1 MKPLSSLAA
10 LLLAA
15 APLVAPSIVL
25 GQLPNAVGETP
36 VPSLAPMLKN
46 CTPAVVNIATRGTVQ
61 QENPL
66 LNDPFFRRFFD
77 IPNVPRE
84 RSFQSAGS
92 GVIVDAK
99 NGYIITN
106 AHVIENATEITVTL
120 LDNRSLTAKVVGK
133 DPGSDVAVLQV
144 KAANLAQIPVAD
156 SDRAEVG
163 DFVLG
168 IGNPFGLRNTV
179 TSGCA
184 R

>member
-1 MKPLSSLAA
+1 MKLHSSLAA
-10 LLLAA
+10 LLLAVT
-15 APLVAPSIVL
+15 PLAPSIAVA
-25 GQLPNAVGETP
+25 QLPGAVGEAP

-46 CTPAVVNIATRGTVQ
+46 VTPAIVNIATRGTVQ

-84 RSFQSAGS
+84 RTFQSAGS

-120 LDNRSLTAKVVGK
+120 LDNRSLIAKVVGK

-144 KAANLAQIPVAD
+144 K
-156 SDRAEVG
+156 
-163 DFVLG
+163 
-168 IGNPFGLRNTV
+168 
-179 TSGCA
+179 
-184 R
+184 